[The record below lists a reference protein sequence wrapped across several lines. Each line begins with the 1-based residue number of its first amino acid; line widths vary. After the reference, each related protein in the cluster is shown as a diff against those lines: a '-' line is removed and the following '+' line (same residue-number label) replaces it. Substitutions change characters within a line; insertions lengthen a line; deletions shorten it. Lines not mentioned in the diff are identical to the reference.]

1 MTVKKTHSILLV
13 NDELVQRYRIASLL
27 RRQGYE
33 VKEAEDGGQAIALIS
48 SGYRP
53 ALVITDLYMP
63 KVDGWQLCRFLL
75 EKQLEIPILVI
86 SSYFSFTE
94 LEDILRTLGVQGY
107 LRYPC
112 SSEEL
117 LKKVQDI
124 LTGKTVVEEKTDFDI
139 FLLYPDLRNC
149 QKFFQALK
157 QIRANFVCFSSL
169 KEAVKAVEKNNFSI
183 GLVSSQYS
191 PEEIFIL
198 KQANPHVSL
207 LILQDG
213 LLKEDPFAYIVRGAK
228 TILPLVDGYEYLIY
242 TIKKELKERAL
253 ILGQELLHK
262 KTAELEEVSK
272 KLLRIESVLKLV
284 VEQAT
289 DHGLVVTDLDFNPFF
304 ANPKAE
310 SMFSISRDDQSFF
323 GLLRSILGDFDPERI
338 KEVIKKEN
346 SFNCEAKL
354 GEKFLS
360 LKVKYFYEKDG
371 SVSGYVFFFQD
382 LTKEKEMQD
391 RLLEMQRIE
400 AIANLSAGIAHDF
413 NNILAAIRLKAEL
426 LQKQLSGIYANY
438 VEDILELCDRAA
450 QVVRQVIDA
459 ARPKDKA
466 EFCDLNQQVRE
477 VVNFLRETIP
487 REIDIHVELS
497 DISLLVPLS
506 RAQLFQIIMNLT
518 INAVQAMGNKGSLLI
533 RTHCQ
538 TFNKELP
545 RGYLSSSDVKY
556 LSGQFACLMIKDTG
570 TGISRDIL
578 PYIFEPYFT
587 TKKNSIKRSKTVQTR
602 SAITGSGLGLS
613 VTKKLVEESGG
624 IIAIETQ
631 EGKGSTFYV
640 FLPLVTKNLSFPD
653 LEERFSSFF
662 RISDFQRKKI
672 LIVEDEKD
680 IALSMANFLESLG
693 FRVHCCCDGEDI
705 FSQLEKAFV
714 PDLMLLDLN
723 LPKLSG
729 KEIIKKL
736 REMNFNFPIIVVTG
750 YLSEDDRY
758 FLERYGVV
766 KILSKPFSLDQL
778 RQALGAVISE
788 H

>member
-13 NDELVQRYRIASLL
+13 NDEVVQRYRIASLL

-75 EKQLEIPILVI
+75 ERQLEIPILVI

-112 SSEEL
+112 SPEEL

-124 LTGKTVVEEKTDFDI
+124 LTGKAIVEEKTDFDV
-139 FLLYPDLRNC
+139 FLLFPEQKNF
-149 QKFFQALK
+149 QKFSQALK
-157 QIRANFVCFSSL
+157 QIGANFVYFSSL
-169 KEAVKAVEKNNFSI
+169 KEAVKAVKENNFSI

-191 PEEIFIL
+191 PEEIFVL
-198 KQANPHVSL
+198 KQANPYVSII
-207 LILQDG
+207 ILQDAP
-213 LLKEDPFAYIVRGAK
+213 LREDPFVYIVRGAK
-228 TILPLVDGYEYLIY
+228 TILPLVDRYEYLLY

-310 SMFSISRDDQSFF
+310 AMFNISREDQSFF

-426 LQKQLSGIYANY
+426 LQKQISDHVGY
-438 VEDILELCDRAA
+438 VKDILELCDRAA

-459 ARPKDKA
+459 SRPKD
-466 EFCDLNQQVRE
+466 EEDFCDLNQQVRE
-477 VVNFLRETIP
+477 AVNLLRETIP

-497 DISLLVPLS
+497 DSSLIVPLS
-506 RAQLFQIIMNLT
+506 RAQLLQIIMNLT
-518 INAVQAMGNKGSLLI
+518 INAVQAMPATGSLLI
-533 RTHCQ
+533 RTYCQ
-538 TFNKELP
+538 NFNKELP
-545 RGYLSSSDVKY
+545 SGYLSNSNVKY
-556 LSGQFACLMIKDTG
+556 LSGEFACLMIKDTG
-570 TGISRDIL
+570 TGIPKDIL
-578 PYIFEPYFT
+578 PFIFEPYFT
-587 TKKNSIKRSKTVQTR
+587 TKKNNVKNEAAKSKSTV
-602 SAITGSGLGLS
+602 AGSGLGLS
-613 VTKKLVEESGG
+613 VTKKLVEEIGG

-640 FLPLVTKNLSFPD
+640 YFPLKRNISFAD

-693 FRVHCCCDGEDI
+693 FRVHCCYDGEEI
-705 FSQLEKAFV
+705 FFQLEKAFV

-736 REMNFNFPIIVVTG
+736 REMSFNFPIIVVTG

-788 H
+788 N